1 MKKRSLNVQDVVDKL
16 IIYDLLRNFSSKK
29 EILKWISKLNRL
41 QIRNFLSLNIDRKK
55 IKFDTK
61 LLIDENLLNTED
73 YLNRVNAIV
82 SIDNAKGWEHLFKNL
97 IKPEFLKSEKF
108 YKDIETLKRAD
119 CAQTPLWIIGNP
131 DFINSPYHDEDFEL
145 LVTAKD
151 NSDKKLDFV
160 VQEAIATIAE
170 CSASIKS
177 GYHKDDLNLV
187 VKYGSK
193 ASELTS
199 SYPESGINILATN
212 PVSLKSKYH
221 LEDMKILAENQD
233 IGEFLYAAMTD
244 SRLVKSKNYRKIIK
258 EMLDNKDNNEYV
270 FLVCYYAVGEYKTE
284 CAEPLSS
291 YYTHKLLSRY
301 SEYIPDV
308 LKSIDKKIN
317 SDDKNDVDESDK
329 NIKILAKKIQEY

>member
-1 MKKRSLNVQDVVDKL
+1 MKKRGLNVQDVVDKL

-29 EILKWISKLNRL
+29 EVLKWISKLNKQ

-97 IKPEFLKSEKF
+97 VTPEFLKSEKF

-193 ASELTS
+193 ASDI

-244 SRLVKSKNYRKIIK
+244 SKTVESTNYRKIIK
-258 EMLDNKDNNEYV
+258 EMVDNKDNKEYV
-270 FLVCYYAVGEYKTE
+270 FLVCYYAVGEYKTKL
-284 CAEPLSS
+284 AERLSS
-291 YYTHKLLSRY
+291 HYTSKLYHYR
-301 SEYIPDV
+301 EDIPDV
-308 LKSIDKKIN
+308 LRSIDKKIN
-317 SDDKNDVDESDK
+317 SDDKTDVDELEKD
-329 NIKILAKKIQEY
+329 IKSLAKKIQ

>member
-1 MKKRSLNVQDVVDKL
+1 MKKRGLNVQDVVDKL

-29 EILKWISKLNRL
+29 EVLKWISKLNRQ

-82 SIDNAKGWEHLFKNL
+82 SIDNAKGCEHLFKNL
-97 IKPEFLKSEKF
+97 VTPEFLKSEKF

-187 VKYGSK
+187 VEYGSK
-193 ASELTS
+193 ASAS
-199 SYPESGINILATN
+199 SYPESGINFLATN

-221 LEDMKILAENQD
+221 LVDMKILAENQE
-233 IGEFLYAAMTD
+233 IGNFLYAVMTD
-244 SRLVKSKNYRKIIK
+244 SKTVESTNYRKIIK
-258 EMLDNKDNNEYV
+258 EMVDNKDDKEYV
-270 FLVCYYAVGEYKTE
+270 SLICYYALGEDKTRLVEFFNYRLNYYKNDL
-284 CAEPLSS
+284 PRVF
-291 YYTHKLLSRY
+291 KN
-301 SEYIPDV
+301 
-308 LKSIDKKIN
+308 IDKKIN
-317 SDDKNDVDESDK
+317 SDDKTDVDELEKD
-329 NIKILAKKIQEY
+329 IKSLAKKIQQN